1 MEDVMRVF
9 LSLGPCKKSW
19 THHASSYPWL
29 ASKIKRWN
37 LLLILRPYPW
47 IKPETSHLPTL
58 PPSHLFHLPNVTLL
72 PPFQFSQPHYPP
84 TFPFSQLHYPPTFP
98 RFPTLPSSNL
108 SHLLNLTTS
117 HIQLKHSKIT
127 SLGLL
132 SPHIVF

>member
-1 MEDVMRVF
+1 MQKILNPSCLF
-9 LSLGPCKKSW
+9 IPLISIKNKKMKSF
-19 THHASSYPWL
+19 TYSA
-29 ASKIKRWN
+29 
-37 LLLILRPYPW
+37 
-47 IKPETSHLPTL
+47 TLPLNKTRNL